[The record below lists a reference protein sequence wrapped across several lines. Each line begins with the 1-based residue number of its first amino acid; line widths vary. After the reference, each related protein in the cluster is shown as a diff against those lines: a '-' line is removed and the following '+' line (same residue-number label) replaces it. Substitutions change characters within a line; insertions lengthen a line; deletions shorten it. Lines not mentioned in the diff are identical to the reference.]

1 MKATATKGEGAK
13 TAIEKLHEQ
22 QVLQN
27 LHNSES
33 QRTNQLKLILNDAG
47 NRRTLTLK
55 VIHEVE
61 ILMVNEGRDQPLATE
76 TYVKILEKNPD
87 LQKDGAKQFLGVA
100 QFELSL
106 NRDMVGNNPEVK
118 LAFMRGLYANVAG
131 FHDLDSTTRARIFE
145 CLGAPSLAVRNEA
158 VRLIE
163 NKFKIPTDVTRQI
176 AGNLPL
182 DSSKLRDDIIKM
194 AGLSEEA
201 EKKWFGGDTV
211 LTQIARGMLKTD
223 FKSVM
228 AEMGRRLERINKELE
243 TSGGKITGECIHILQ
258 TGE

>member
-1 MKATATKGEGAK
+1 MKTVVPEHEAAN

-27 LHNSES
+27 LHNPES
-33 QRTNQLKLILNDAG
+33 QRTMQLKLILNDAG
-47 NRRTLTLK
+47 NKRMLTPK
-55 VIHEVE
+55 VIREVE
-61 ILMVNEGRDQPLATE
+61 ILMVNEGRDQALATE
-76 TYVKILEKNPD
+76 TYVKILAKNPD
-87 LQKDGAKQFLGVA
+87 LQKEGTKQFLGVA

-118 LAFMRGLYANVAG
+118 VAFLRGLYANVEG
-131 FHDLDSTTRARIFE
+131 FYDLDSTMRARIFE

-163 NKFKIPTDVTRQI
+163 NKFKISTDVTRQI

-201 EKKWFGGDTV
+201 EKRWSGSNTV
-211 LTQIARGMLKTD
+211 LTQIGRDMRKKD
-223 FKSVM
+223 FKSVI
-228 AEMGRRLERINKELE
+228 AEMGRGWR
-243 TSGGKITGECIHILQ
+243 G
-258 TGE
+258 